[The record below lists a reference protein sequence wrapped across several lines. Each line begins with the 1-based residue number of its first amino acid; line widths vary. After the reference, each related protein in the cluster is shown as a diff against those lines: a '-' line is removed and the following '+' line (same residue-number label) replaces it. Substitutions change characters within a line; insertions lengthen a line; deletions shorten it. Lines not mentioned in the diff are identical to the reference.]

1 MLTSI
6 CLALGIQ
13 QSTKHPQIISFMKLL
28 SVKNYILEQSIG
40 QRKKS
45 QEIRK
50 YLKANKGKK
59 KKTKAYG
66 IQQKQF
72 QKGNL

>member
-59 KKTKAYG
+59 KK
-66 IQQKQF
+66 
-72 QKGNL
+72 N